1 MGYRCPVCEEPQ
13 ADDTHLANHLAFTAI
28 LRGGD
33 HEGWL
38 DEHVPGWGEMGETEL
53 APLVT
58 EFAESAEFPVTPE
71 DTAGHAGDEH
81 GEDDGHGQGERRQG
95 VDRPEG
101 AETPFGAGIDE
112 TASEAIEQ
120 AREMTR
126 QRRANAR
133 TDEPDTD
140 SADSGDGD
148 SQETERSDDPKSE
161 GDPDGGGEQ

>member
-13 ADDTHLANHLAFTAI
+13 ADDTHLANHLGFTAI
-28 LRGGD
+28 LRGGG
-33 HEGWL
+33 HEDWL

-71 DTAGHAGDEH
+71 DTTDRVGDEH
-81 GEDDGHGQGERRQG
+81 GDDDGHAHGRPSG

-112 TASEAIEQ
+112 TAREAIEQ

-133 TDEPDTD
+133 KGEPDTD
-140 SADSGDGD
+140 SADSDEGN
-148 SQETERSDDPKSE
+148 SQETERSDDPESG
-161 GDPDGGGEQ
+161 GDPGIGGEQ